1 MMKRTFLPFCV
12 LLLTLLSACAP
23 SPVQS
28 SSDPQQPPAGTSSN
42 TPDSALNS
50 SETLAPA
57 PRLTQEDMDQAIQQ
71 VIENY
76 SATALSVAV
85 VERGE
90 VTQCSAWGWAVPTAG
105 HTVISVCASSALPW
119 SWPADNCWMTI
130 SRPSFLT
137 PWISTPP
144 SMPPV

>member
-42 TPDSALNS
+42 TPDSSLNS

-71 VIENY
+71 VMENY

-90 VTQCSAWGWAVPTAG
+90 VTQCGAWGLGRAG
-105 HTVISVCASSALPW
+105 SAPYDRRYCGAHRLHQQ
-119 SWPADNCWMTI
+119 SG
-130 SRPSFLT
+130 
-137 PWISTPP
+137 
-144 SMPPV
+144 